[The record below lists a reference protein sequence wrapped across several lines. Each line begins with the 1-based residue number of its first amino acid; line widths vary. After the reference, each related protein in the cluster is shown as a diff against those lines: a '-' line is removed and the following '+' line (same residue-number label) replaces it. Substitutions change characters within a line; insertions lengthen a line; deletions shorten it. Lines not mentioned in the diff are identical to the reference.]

1 MKAIL
6 ILFTHTVPVF
16 LMIAASLPVSAAGTA
31 KPIRALMVAGGCCHD
46 YENQKRIVSEGIS
59 ARANVEWTIVHEGGT
74 SRNHK
79 VSIYT
84 NSNWADGYDVIVH
97 NECFGGVD
105 DVPFVET
112 IAKPHEDGVP
122 AVILHCSTHSYRAA
136 KTDEWRKT
144 VGLSSYSHEKRRDL
158 NVINLRP
165 EHPVM
170 KGFPAEWLNPD
181 DELYKNEKV
190 WPNLVALADAYGK
203 DTERDHVCIWLNTH
217 GKARVFAT
225 TLGHHNSTMQSPV
238 YLDLITRGLLWTVD
252 KLDENGKPIAGYS
265 ATADTTQN

>member
-1 MKAIL
+1 MKSLFAIQIVPLLL
-6 ILFTHTVPVF
+6 I
-16 LMIAASLPVSAAGTA
+16 VSAGLTANAADRA

-59 ARANVEWTIVHEGGT
+59 KRAHVTWTIVHEGGK
-74 SRNHK
+74 SRDHQ

-84 NSNWADGYDVIVH
+84 NPNWADGYDVIVH

-105 DVPFVET
+105 DVDFVET
-112 IAKPHEDGVP
+112 IAKPHKNGVP
-122 AVILHCSTHSYRAA
+122 AVMLHCSTHSYRVA
-136 KTDEWRKT
+136 KTDEWRKA

-158 NVINLRP
+158 KVVNLRP

-170 KGFPAEWLNPD
+170 KGFPAEWLNPS

-190 WPNLVALADAYGK
+190 WPNLVALADSYGK
-203 DTERDHVCIWLNTH
+203 DTKKDHVCIWLNTY

-225 TLGHHNSTMQSPV
+225 TLGHQNSTMQDPV
-238 YLDLITRGLLWTVD
+238 YLDLITRGLLWTVG
-252 KLDENGKPIAGYS
+252 KLDETGKPITGYE
-265 ATADTTQN
+265 AH